1 MNVIVIGCGKFGT
14 SIASELEHAGYEVV
28 VVDKDYQSFAD
39 LPDSFHGRRIN
50 GDAMDLEVL
59 ERAKI
64 KDADAVILTSQDD
77 TTNLVLAHMFK
88 NHFNIDNV
96 ISLNTDPEF
105 RFYYDMTG
113 NNTISM
119 VSWGTLKIEEI
130 LMKKSKPSDDSI
142 ETTPSEIFNVVLPDI
157 GKPYSA
163 IELQKVPGSIIF
175 AITHDH
181 ITSKF
186 LDKTEVKPGDILHMS
201 STMEGLRNF
210 YEYLDQAAQKEK
222 SE

>member
-14 SIASELEHAGYEVV
+14 SIASELEHAGYDVV
-28 VVDKDYQSFAD
+28 VVDNDYQSFAD

-59 ERAKI
+59 ERAKV

-88 NHFNIDNV
+88 NHFNIENV

-113 NNTISM
+113 NNTFSM
-119 VSWGTLKIEEI
+119 VSCGTLKIEDI
-130 LMKKSKPSDDSI
+130 LLTQSKPSVDSI
-142 ETTPSEIFNVVLPDI
+142 
-157 GKPYSA
+157 
-163 IELQKVPGSIIF
+163 
-175 AITHDH
+175 
-181 ITSKF
+181 
-186 LDKTEVKPGDILHMS
+186 
-201 STMEGLRNF
+201 
-210 YEYLDQAAQKEK
+210 
-222 SE
+222 